1 MLQEH
6 FKELRDQRQASK
18 VRYPLP
24 VIIMVVICGVIAGC
38 EGWDD
43 IEDFARAKE
52 EWYREAL
59 GLRLDCGIPSHDT
72 LQRGFAL
79 LDPKELEKGFR
90 KWVNSM
96 KMQTNEQ
103 EIISIDGKTVRGSK
117 SEDKDPLHMVSAW
130 ANEAQL
136 VLG

>member
-72 LQRGFAL
+72 LQRGL
-79 LDPKELEKGFR
+79 R
-90 KWVNSM
+90 C
-96 KMQTNEQ
+96 
-103 EIISIDGKTVRGSK
+103 SILRNWKKVSENGST
-117 SEDKDPLHMVSAW
+117 A
-130 ANEAQL
+130 
-136 VLG
+136 